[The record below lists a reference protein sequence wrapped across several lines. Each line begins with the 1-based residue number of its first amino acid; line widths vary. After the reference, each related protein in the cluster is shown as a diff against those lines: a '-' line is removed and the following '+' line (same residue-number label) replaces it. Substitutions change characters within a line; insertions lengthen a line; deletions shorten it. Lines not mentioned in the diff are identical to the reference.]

1 MQASGRGATGER
13 GGAAAEG
20 AELRPDAAEE
30 GRRLVQRPRQ
40 LLLVALQHAAVGLLR
55 AAAVA
60 PITCNN
66 SARVRTGEARGAR
79 ASDERLAYHELVE
92 LGVQADLPAGG
103 RGGAPLP
110 ADLLQQRGHLRRRA
124 HLPRQIDQE
133 PDKLAN
139 A

>member
-1 MQASGRGATGER
+1 MQASGRGVTGER

-40 LLLVALQHAAVGLLR
+40 LLLVALQHAAVDLLR

-66 SARVRTGEARGAR
+66 SATRVRRGEARGAR
-79 ASDERLAYHELVE
+79 ASDDERLAYHELVE
-92 LGVQADLPAGG
+92 LGV
-103 RGGAPLP
+103 
-110 ADLLQQRGHLRRRA
+110 
-124 HLPRQIDQE
+124 
-133 PDKLAN
+133 
-139 A
+139 